1 MQFAKDSFYMAL
13 RERLMSLN
21 PQRTVTLNGVTR
33 PAVVVAENEQVIPV
47 EPQPDTFYLEWRGS
61 QIKEQGAIGRA
72 LMEMGC
78 VISYHTFGAVESGV
92 DRGRVMGALDV
103 ELLSICHPPRTN
115 KRDYSQGPSAGLG
128 TNIAWTAPKLG
139 EVSGVVAGEGSK
151 AKVRLERRAQLSVFF
166 FPEVDI
172 Q

>member
-13 RERLMSLN
+13 RDRLMALN

-33 PAVVVAENEQVIPV
+33 PAVVVAENELVIPV
-47 EPQPDTFYLEWRGS
+47 EPQPDTFYLEWSGALV
-61 QIKEQGAIGRA
+61 KEPVAKGRA

-78 VISYHTFGAVESGV
+78 MISYHTFGAVESGV
-92 DRGRVMGALDV
+92 DRGRVMGALGV
-103 ELLSICHPPRTN
+103 ELLSICHPPQTN
-115 KRDYSQGPSAGLG
+115 KRDYSQGPSADLG
-128 TNIAWTAPKLG
+128 TNIVWTAPKLG
-139 EVSGVVAGEGSK
+139 DVSGVVAGEGGK
-151 AKVRLERRAQLSVFF
+151 ARVRLERRAQLSVFF